1 MCQQQTSR
9 IERLDIYTRPLD
21 HVGPLVCVG
30 CDALSELGRG
40 SRYHGLTQVDQPG
53 LYLGVGETCVDFV
66 IELLHD
72 FRRRAFRRDDSEPLI
87 RFVPGYD
94 FSYGRDVR
102 ECGRTR
108 FGSHRERANLFCLY
122 ERR

>member
-1 MCQQQTSR
+1 MTIPDRGALSFRSGSISTFLAEATRPFMSAMPSNSDQGGESQRNVAMCQQQTSR

-53 LYLGVGETCVDFV
+53 L
-66 IELLHD
+66 
-72 FRRRAFRRDDSEPLI
+72 
-87 RFVPGYD
+87 
-94 FSYGRDVR
+94 
-102 ECGRTR
+102 
-108 FGSHRERANLFCLY
+108 
-122 ERR
+122 

>member
-53 LYLGVGETCVDFV
+53 L
-66 IELLHD
+66 
-72 FRRRAFRRDDSEPLI
+72 
-87 RFVPGYD
+87 
-94 FSYGRDVR
+94 
-102 ECGRTR
+102 
-108 FGSHRERANLFCLY
+108 
-122 ERR
+122 